1 MRKWWWWCI
10 PGCHKKWKLEKRRIE
25 ALSSIVGE
33 RLFVE
38 LMAQRPRTPNDSLD
52 TALFDKVL
60 QQLTDIHAKAERAIH
75 KDDLDDLIDDAE
87 LQGVFAGYL
96 CPVTEI
102 QDEGLSVIDQIEGW
116 GVPKAAIKKLR
127 DGPAKK

>member
-1 MRKWWWWCI
+1 M
-10 PGCHKKWKLEKRRIE
+10 
-25 ALSSIVGE
+25 V
-33 RLFVE
+33 
-38 LMAQRPRTPNDSLD
+38 QRPRTPNDSLD

-75 KDDLDDLIDDAE
+75 KDDLDDLIDNAE

-127 DGPAKK
+127 DGPAKKLAASNPMDARSAL